1 MEHIIKNHID
11 IVINNRKNTPRT
23 SVCFYFGV
31 DEQEKFSGIYGL
43 FAKLLLQGTRT
54 KDAKTLATELENNCI
69 DVSIKAKQDYLK
81 ISFLFLNEDFELAMN
96 YAKDIILN
104 STFGEFE
111 KEKFK
116 MKGETKA
123 ALDTPRT
130 LASDAFITRLFEG
143 HCYSNTAS
151 KTLEELDKIKI
162 EDIFEAHKQILN
174 SRKVLSIA
182 GEIKK
187 PEELAQYFAQNF
199 DFMKSNKVSS
209 NIQKFEK
216 FTPKE
221 KNVEILKISKN
232 DLNQA
237 QVFQGFIVPN
247 VESELYPKISVMNNI
262 LGSSG
267 LSSRLFVE
275 LRDKQGLAYTVRS
288 SYETLYK
295 SAIFS
300 FYIATEPKNIKKS
313 LDGFR
318 EELQK
323 LANNPPS
330 EDELKGAK
338 ENITGKLEY
347 FSQTN
352 SQLASIEG
360 YNYLMGLGLNY
371 SDKFI
376 EMINKVSAN
385 DVCEAAKLILKKESL
400 ICTLAPEKYLNF

>member
-1 MEHIIKNHID
+1 
-11 IVINNRKNTPRT
+11 
-23 SVCFYFGV
+23 
-31 DEQEKFSGIYGL
+31 
-43 FAKLLLQGTRT
+43 
-54 KDAKTLATELENNCI
+54 
-69 DVSIKAKQDYLK
+69 
-81 ISFLFLNEDFELAMN
+81 
-96 YAKDIILN
+96 
-104 STFGEFE
+104 
-111 KEKFK
+111 
-116 MKGETKA
+116 
-123 ALDTPRT
+123 
-130 LASDAFITRLFEG
+130 
-143 HCYSNTAS
+143 
-151 KTLEELDKIKI
+151 
-162 EDIFEAHKQILN
+162 
-174 SRKVLSIA
+174 
-182 GEIKK
+182 
-187 PEELAQYFAQNF
+187 
-199 DFMKSNKVSS
+199 
-209 NIQKFEK
+209 
-216 FTPKE
+216 
-221 KNVEILKISKN
+221 
-232 DLNQA
+232 
-237 QVFQGFIVPN
+237 
-247 VESELYPKISVMNNI
+247 MNNI